1 MVVVSVVD
9 VLVVVVVAVVVVDVQ
24 LLHKMGQSNWKPS
37 SEHTIS
43 LMTLEGAQYFWST
56 RP

>member
-1 MVVVSVVD
+1 M
-9 VLVVVVVAVVVVDVQ
+9 VVVVVAVVVVDVQ